1 MGCHWLYIKTGEQHY
16 LDKSISIMPV
26 NTIGG
31 YHTHC
36 WDDVSYGAAIKIA
49 QVTKDEE
56 YSLWWREI

>member
-1 MGCHWLYIKTGEQHY
+1 
-16 LDKSISIMPV
+16 MPV
-26 NTIGG
+26 KTIGG

-56 YSLWWREI
+56 YAYMVERNLDSSCQAEV